1 MVLRFTEDSM
11 LNFAS
16 IPVICHTFSGT
27 MFQAI
32 IGMTT
37 VMKKILK
44 LLEEV
49 EGNFY
54 LRADPNVPQNKSSC
68 VLEILVQG
76 NSVCK

>member
-1 MVLRFTEDSM
+1 MDLRFTVDST
-11 LNFAS
+11 LNFPS
-16 IPVICHTFSGT
+16 TPIIRHTFSGT
-27 MFQAI
+27 MFQTL

-44 LLEEV
+44 LLEEM

-54 LRADPNVPQNKSSC
+54 LHADPNVPQKKSSC